1 MEKKVMPGTLKECN
15 EQLSKVAADLKAM
28 RDGLKEGTVTL
39 DADKNTELDR
49 MLDEHQSLYAH
60 SIRLKSLED
69 AKFEAAKRA
78 IDEKTQKDPEK
89 RDANKA
95 FSDFLRTGR
104 IADEDRDIMNDL
116 CGRGMEL
123 MGMKRGTDP
132 QSHTVGE
139 GGYLIPEGFQAEV
152 DKSLLPYF
160 QMLDFCRVLPT
171 NSGNDIPW
179 PTVNDTANKGALL
192 AENAEVV
199 VGDVDFLS
207 TTLKAYK
214 FTSKMVK
221 IPLELLQDSAIPLES
236 LMADLLAE
244 RLGRILSDYMTT
256 GTGSSQ
262 PQGIVYAATDASASS
277 VAATALTRDNILDLI
292 YSVND
297 YYRKSP
303 KAALM
308 MHDTTVKALAKLT
321 FGTADDRP
329 LWNGG
334 NMAQGIPP
342 TIEGYPYIVNNSMDE
357 IGASAESIVFGDFNK
372 FLIRRVVGTTLF
384 VFREKYMDYLQ
395 IAIMAYNRWD
405 SRLIDAGTHPIKKLV
420 HAAT

>member
-1 MEKKVMPGTLKECN
+1 MPGTLKETN
-15 EQLSKVAADLKAM
+15 ERLSKVAADLKAM
-28 RDGLKEGTVTL
+28 RDGLKDGTVTL

-49 MLDEHQSLYAH
+49 MLDEHQELYSH
-60 SIRLKSLED
+60 SIRLKALED
-69 AKFEAAKRA
+69 AKFEAAKRQ
-78 IDEKTQKDPEK
+78 IDEKTEKNPEK

-95 FSDFLRTGR
+95 FSNFLRTGQ
-104 IADEDRDIMNDL
+104 IAAEDRELMADL
-116 CGRGMEL
+116 RNRGMAIV
-123 MGMKRGTDP
+123 RGTDP
-132 QSHTVGE
+132 QSHTAGE

-152 DKSLLPYF
+152 DKALLPYF

-171 NSGNDIPW
+171 SSGNDIPW
-179 PTVNDTANKGALL
+179 PTVNDTGNKGVLL

-207 TTLKAYK
+207 VTLKAYK

-221 IPLELLQDSAIPLES
+221 LPLELLQDSAIPLET
-236 LMADLLAE
+236 LIADLLAE

-262 PQGIVYAATDASASS
+262 PQGVVYAATDCAASS
-277 VAATALTRDNILDLI
+277 VAASAITRDNILDLI
-292 YSVND
+292 YSVNES
-297 YYRKSP
+297 YRRSP

-308 MHDTTVKALAKLT
+308 MHDSTVKALAKLT
-321 FGTADDRP
+321 YGTSDDRP
-329 LWNGG
+329 LWNAG
-334 NMAQGIPP
+334 NMAAGVPP
-342 TIEGYPYIVNNSMDE
+342 SIEGYPYIVNNSMDE
-357 IGASAESIVFGDFNK
+357 IGAGAESVAFGDFNK
-372 FLIRRVVGTTLF
+372 FIIRRVLGTTLF

-420 HAAT
+420 HANT